1 MCLIEWIM
9 DGTGN
14 AEFGGFEEVF
24 LTLLM
29 LQEVLKLPLKS
40 VNLTN
45 PQSDKVV
52 QMEENS
58 SPLLSFWGVIDQQ
71 TTLKKCG
78 LKGHKGTYCNS

>member
-1 MCLIEWIM
+1 MAQAMQSSEV
-9 DGTGN
+9 
-14 AEFGGFEEVF
+14 FEEVF

-40 VNLTN
+40 VNLAN

-71 TTLKKCG
+71 TTLERSQRN
-78 LKGHKGTYCNS
+78 LL